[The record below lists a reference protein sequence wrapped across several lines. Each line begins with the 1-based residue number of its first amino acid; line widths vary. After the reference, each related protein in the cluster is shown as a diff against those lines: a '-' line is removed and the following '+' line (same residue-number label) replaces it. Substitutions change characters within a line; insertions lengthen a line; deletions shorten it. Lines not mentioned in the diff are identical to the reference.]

1 MHIFNQFRK
10 QAAFRDVA
18 APIKS
23 CVIAVV
29 LSAIS
34 LAPVHASDLEREKRM
49 ANQIVD
55 AILDGDAVFLK
66 ATGASSDHEFLSIY
80 TEAADEPVRGTVII
94 LHGRG
99 FHPDWQ
105 DAINPL
111 RVGLTESGWN
121 TLSVQMP
128 VLEKQAKYYDYVP
141 LFPQAIPRIEAAI
154 AYARAELTD
163 NDIDGKVV
171 LVAHS
176 CGAHMAMA
184 WADVDSFES
193 IDAFVG
199 VGMGA
204 TDYKQP
210 MKHAFPLD
218 KIKVPVFDVYAQ
230 NDYPAVI
237 KMAPDRLALIKKA
250 GNEKSAQSVVDD
262 SDHYYTDRGD
272 VLTEVI
278 SDWLQT
284 L

>member
-1 MHIFNQFRK
+1 MAIFNLSGRLATIRNITRFITPYVT
-10 QAAFRDVA
+10 AAT
-18 APIKS
+18 
-23 CVIAVV
+23 
-29 LSAIS
+29 LSAICLS
-34 LAPVHASDLEREKRM
+34 PVHASDLQREKRM
-49 ANQIVD
+49 ADQIVD
-55 AILDGDAVFLK
+55 AIIDGEAVFLK
-66 ATGASSDHEFLSIY
+66 ATDASSDHEFLTIY
-80 TEAADEPVRGTVII
+80 TEAAEEPVRGAAII

-154 AYARAELTD
+154 AYAREQLAANE
-163 NDIDGKVV
+163 IDGRVV
-171 LVAHS
+171 LIAHS

-193 IDAFVG
+193 IDAYVG

-210 MKHAFPLD
+210 MRHPFPLD

-237 KMAPDRLALIKKA
+237 RMAPERLAQIKKA
-250 GNEKSAQSVVDD
+250 GNEKSSQAVVENA
-262 SDHYYTDRGD
+262 DHYYTDRGD
-272 VLTEVI
+272 ALTEVI

>member
-1 MHIFNQFRK
+1 MVLFKLLSKRK
-10 QAAFRDVA
+10 
-18 APIKS
+18 
-23 CVIAVV
+23 V
-29 LSAIS
+29 LSFALAATLS
-34 LAPVHASDLEREKRM
+34 AVCLAPVQASDLQREKRM
-49 ANQIVD
+49 ADEIVD
-55 AILDGDAVFLK
+55 TILDGDAVFLK
-66 ATGASSDHEFLSIY
+66 SADDSSEHEFLSIY
-80 TEAADEPVRGTVII
+80 TEAADEPARGTVII

-154 AYARAELTD
+154 AYARQELAASD
-163 NDIDGKVV
+163 VDGKVV
-171 LVAHS
+171 LIAHS

-193 IDAFVG
+193 IDAYVG

-210 MKHAFPLD
+210 MKHPFPLD

-230 NDYPAVI
+230 DDYPAVI
-237 KMAPDRLALIKKA
+237 KMASDRLTLIRKA
-250 GNEKSAQSVVDD
+250 GNEKSAQAVVEG

-272 VLTEVI
+272 ALTEVI

>member
-1 MHIFNQFRK
+1 L
-10 QAAFRDVA
+10 AAT
-18 APIKS
+18 
-23 CVIAVV
+23 
-29 LSAIS
+29 LSAAY
-34 LAPVHASDLEREKRM
+34 LAPAQASDLQREKRM
-49 ANQIVD
+49 ADEIVD

-66 ATGASSDHEFLSIY
+66 AADDSSEHEFLSIY
-80 TEAADEPVRGTVII
+80 TEAAEEPVSGTAII

-105 DAINPL
+105 DTINPL

-154 AYARAELTD
+154 AYARQELAASEV
-163 NDIDGKVV
+163 DGKVV
-171 LVAHS
+171 LIAHS

-193 IDAFVG
+193 IDAYVG

-210 MKHAFPLD
+210 MRNPFPLD
-218 KIKVPVFDVYAQ
+218 KIKVPVLDVYAQ
-230 NDYPAVI
+230 NDYPAVL

-250 GNEKSAQSVVDD
+250 GNEKSAQTVVED
-262 SDHYYTDRGD
+262 SDHYYSDRGD
-272 VLTEVI
+272 ALTEVI

>member
-1 MHIFNQFRK
+1 MVLFKLLSKRK
-10 QAAFRDVA
+10 
-18 APIKS
+18 
-23 CVIAVV
+23 V
-29 LSAIS
+29 LSFALAATLS
-34 LAPVHASDLEREKRM
+34 AVCLAPVQASDLQREKRM
-49 ANQIVD
+49 ADEIVD
-55 AILDGDAVFLK
+55 TILDGDAVFLK
-66 ATGASSDHEFLSIY
+66 SADDSSEHEFLSIY
-80 TEAADEPVRGTVII
+80 TEAADEPARGTVII

-154 AYARAELTD
+154 AYARQELAASD
-163 NDIDGKVV
+163 VDGKVV
-171 LVAHS
+171 LIAHS

-193 IDAFVG
+193 IDAYVG

-210 MKHAFPLD
+210 MKHPLPRD
-218 KIKVPVFDVYAQ
+218 KIKVAVFDVYAQ
-230 NDYPAVI
+230 DDYPAVI
-237 KMAPDRLALIKKA
+237 KMASDRLTLIRKA
-250 GNEKSAQSVVDD
+250 GNEKSAQAVVEG

-272 VLTEVI
+272 ALTEVI